1 MLSEQVI
8 VKLNEMIGKYP
19 DKRSAILPALQ
30 VAQKQQGYIP
40 VDVMRDIAEFLDVEP
55 IEVWETASYYS
66 MLYREPVGKYVIQ
79 VCTNISCA
87 LLGAE
92 HLVNYLE
99 KKLGIKV
106 NQTTLDKKYTLM
118 TVECLGGCDSAP
130 VMQIND
136 EYYTNLTPDKIDS
149 ILASLP

>member
-118 TVECLGGCDSAP
+118 MVECLGGCDSAP